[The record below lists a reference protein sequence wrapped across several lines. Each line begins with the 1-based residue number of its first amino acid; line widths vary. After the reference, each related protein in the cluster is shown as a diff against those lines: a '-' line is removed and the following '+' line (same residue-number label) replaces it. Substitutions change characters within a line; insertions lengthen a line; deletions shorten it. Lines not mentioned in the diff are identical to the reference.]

1 MDLIDLGLSFFQRI
15 NHPVQK
21 TDLHFALPEASKL
34 QNHQVYQESV
44 QPSHHKF
51 VVTVGQRQ
59 STSIWMLTV
68 SCLSA
73 GFLVF
78 VNLYC
83 VKYGAIALQEI
94 FDDIQPK

>member
-1 MDLIDLGLSFFQRI
+1 MRKSVSLVFKYFHLF
-15 NHPVQK
+15 
-21 TDLHFALPEASKL
+21 T
-34 QNHQVYQESV
+34 VY
-44 QPSHHKF
+44 F
-51 VVTVGQRQ
+51 
-59 STSIWMLTV
+59 LT
-68 SCLSA
+68 

>member
-1 MDLIDLGLSFFQRI
+1 MSVNEHLNVNGFLF
-15 NHPVQK
+15 PV
-21 TDLHFALPEASKL
+21 
-34 QNHQVYQESV
+34 V
-44 QPSHHKF
+44 
-51 VVTVGQRQ
+51 
-59 STSIWMLTV
+59 
-68 SCLSA
+68 SA